1 MNTQFRIGDGG
12 GDGEYGKI
20 YTYIGSTN
28 CVNCVY
34 EIEGLSLR

>member
-20 YTYIGSTN
+20 YTYIHRKHKLRQL
-28 CVNCVY
+28 CVWNW
-34 EIEGLSLR
+34 GA